1 MDNIRAVVPQWNGD
15 QTAVVWLRGT
25 YTTDPNW
32 STEVVGISL
41 AVRLP
46 RRRRRNR
53 RVRRAGVHWWRPES
67 VDSAGRPP
75 KRGLE

>member
-53 RVRRAGVHWWRPES
+53 RVRRAWVHWWRPES